1 MKRLTGLAVLIV
13 LVVLVSAVSAHGGR
27 PLSAE
32 LTGANEVGGGDP
44 DGSGFAS
51 VTLNQ
56 GLGEVCFEIEVSGIS
71 TVVAA
76 HIHTG
81 AAGVNGPPVVN
92 FNPVVNG
99 LSNCVSGVDAEL
111 SKDIRQNPALYYVN
125 VHSTEFPGGAVRGQL
140 SG

>member
-1 MKRLTGLAVLIV
+1 MKRFAGLAVLIV

-32 LTGANEVGGGDP
+32 LLGANEVPAGDP
-44 DGSGFAS
+44 DGSGFAD

-56 GLGEVCFEIEVSGIS
+56 GQGEVCFAIEVSGIG
-71 TVVAA
+71 TITAA

-81 AAGVNGPPVVN
+81 AVGVNGPPIVN

-99 LSNCVSGVDAEL
+99 LTNCVSGVDADL
-111 SKDIRQNPALYYVN
+111 IKAIRQNPELYYVN
-125 VHSTEFPGGAVRGQL
+125 VHTTEFPGGAVRGQL
-140 SG
+140 S